1 MLEGKHRKFE
11 ELPVWMKSRELC
23 KDIYSFT
30 RVKPFRYDRSLCDQI
45 QRAVVSIMSNIA
57 EGLERG
63 TTNELICFLF
73 IAKGSAGEV
82 RAQLYVAEDQQYI
95 REEDALRLRNS
106 AQEISYQLNNWIK
119 SLQSPDAL
127 KGPRYRVTKSDAD
140 IKWEAGRKLLEA
152 NLKRKEEERLKGMN
166 KVQE

>member
-1 MLEGKHRKFE
+1 MEEKKHRKFE
-11 ELPVWMKSRELC
+11 DLPVWMKSRELC

-30 RVKPFRYDRSLCDQI
+30 RVKPFRHDRSLCDQI
-45 QRAVVSIMSNIA
+45 QRAVVSILSNIV

-63 TTNELICFLF
+63 TTDELIYFLF

-95 REEDALRLRNS
+95 REEDARRLRNS

-119 SLQSPDAL
+119 SLQSPDSA

-140 IKWEAGRKLLEA
+140 DKWDAGRRLLEA